1 MGKNHADYA
10 KLECFLSVFN
20 EVAGAV
26 RGLFFNKDYETVK
39 AETISKYLPKLEDL
53 QKFIGEKKFV
63 LGYLTLADFIVAED
77 SHYIERLFPEEYAR
91 FTFLQRIREEFNS
104 LPEISA
110 YYSSKSAFK
119 GRFFPIYAAV
129 SVEKE

>member
-1 MGKNHADYA
+1 
-10 KLECFLSVFN
+10 
-20 EVAGAV
+20 V

-39 AETISKYLPKLEDL
+39 AETIAKYLPKLEEL
-53 QKFIGEKKFV
+53 QKFVGEKKFV

-91 FTFLQRIREEFNS
+91 LTFLPRIREEFNS
-104 LPEISA
+104 LPEIAA

-129 SVEKE
+129 SVEKD